1 MRRALHAT
9 RCSLPPWPH
18 HGHQTRKRP
27 LHVYTH
33 GEGFLGALGHGDFS
47 VRTEAT
53 PVAALA
59 SRDVRCVSAG
69 WTHSAAVCGDTGEV
83 LVWGRPFDLK
93 QPLRINRIQRLVPLV
108 VTAINAL
115 ASSREVLS
123 SPVSVPLV
131 AEPPPG
137 STSSSL
143 AAAFHDTRPTP
154 SPPPHQ
160 RPSPPQQPPP
170 PSTTPPPLRAASV
183 ACSAA
188 LTVVLGEDGKV
199 YCMGYNRWGQ
209 CGQGPENVFTVFEP
223 LRVGGRA
230 LEQERVVKLAVGF
243 QQVLVLCE
251 SGRVFGWGKGL
262 RGQLGIGGE
271 MMELPVQVDL
281 PGKVI
286 DLHSGFSHAV
296 AVLENGDVYTWG
308 KMQGT
313 EVKTEGRVPVH
324 EDQLYPRKVDV
335 GGGGGGSRVVEAFCS
350 SFNTLLRTEDGR
362 VLMSGVE
369 ADTRKTVSTPVEVE
383 IPASP
388 IGSFFGGFND
398 TIVKTTSET
407 PASRKPS
414 SSSVDG
420 DADEGMPAFHRISFT
435 SAGAVVTPFLLPGL
449 KAGARVDSVSVG
461 WQHTVALLH

>member
-9 RCSLPPWPH
+9 RCSLPSWPQRSH
-18 HGHQTRKRP
+18 HQCRKRA

-47 VRTEAT
+47 AQQEAV

-59 SRDVRCVSAG
+59 SRNVRCVSAG

-93 QPLRINRIQRLVPLV
+93 QPLRINRLQRLVPFV

-115 ASSREVLS
+115 ASSREVLA
-123 SPVSVPLV
+123 SPVPVALI
-131 AEPPPG
+131 AEPSAD

-143 AAAFHDTRPTP
+143 AAAFHDSRPSP
-154 SPPPHQ
+154 QQQQQPRPPPPPH
-160 RPSPPQQPPP
+160 P
-170 PSTTPPPLRAASV
+170 PSSSSQIRAKSV

-188 LTVVLGEDGKV
+188 LTVVLGEDGNV

-230 LEQERVVKLAVGF
+230 LDGERVTQLAVGF

-271 MMELPVQVDL
+271 MTELPEQGEKRRYTL
-281 PGKVI
+281 
-286 DLHSGFSHAV
+286 
-296 AVLENGDVYTWG
+296 VLCVCC
-308 KMQGT
+308 
-313 EVKTEGRVPVH
+313 EVRGR
-324 EDQLYPRKVDV
+324 R
-335 GGGGGGSRVVEAFCS
+335 
-350 SFNTLLRTEDGR
+350 
-362 VLMSGVE
+362 
-369 ADTRKTVSTPVEVE
+369 
-383 IPASP
+383 
-388 IGSFFGGFND
+388 
-398 TIVKTTSET
+398 
-407 PASRKPS
+407 
-414 SSSVDG
+414 
-420 DADEGMPAFHRISFT
+420 
-435 SAGAVVTPFLLPGL
+435 
-449 KAGARVDSVSVG
+449 ARVDLWCILLQLRLLPAVLC
-461 WQHTVALLH
+461 LLHAHQQ